1 MIEIV
6 IGPSD
11 DGKPVHKWLRLL
23 LPGLPLSGV
32 YKSIRTGRVKV
43 NGKRAKQ
50 DTRLHEGDIVHLYF
64 RDEDYASLH
73 AHPVA
78 KYHGVSRAIDILY
91 EDDEIVAVNK
101 PAGVLTHPADGEYKT
116 SLAAQVEAYV
126 YDRGARQGAFRA
138 APVHRLDRNTSGV
151 VVFAKTARAAKAW
164 AEAFQRGEVEK
175 EYLAIAEGE
184 WSGSGRVAVDV
195 RREGNVTRVVEDSG
209 KPSETVYEVVASSR
223 GTSLVRLCLLT
234 GRTHQIRVHMAHLG
248 HPLLADRKYGA
259 RPIPGESF
267 YLHARR
273 VKWRDV
279 DVKAPIPDRMADK
292 LRALGYEVGD
302 LV

>member
-1 MIEIV
+1 MIELT

-50 DTRLHEGDIVHLYF
+50 DTRLHEGDVVHLYF
-64 RDEDYASLH
+64 SDDDYASLH
-73 AHPVA
+73 AHPVK
-78 KYHGVSRAIDILY
+78 KYHGVSRDIEVLY

-101 PAGVLTHPADGEYKT
+101 PAGVLTHPAEGEYKT

-126 YDRGARQGAFRA
+126 YDRGAKQGAFRA

-151 VVFAKTARAAKAW
+151 VIFAKTARAAKAW
-164 AEAFQRGEVEK
+164 ADAIQRGEVLK
-175 EYLAIAEGE
+175 EYLAIVEGAWAGQGHVE
-184 WSGSGRVAVDV
+184 VGV
-195 RREGNVTRVVEDSG
+195 RREGHTTRIAREGG
-209 KPSETVYEVVASSR
+209 KPSETAYEVIASSR
-223 GTSLVRLCLLT
+223 GTSLVRLRLLT

-259 RPIPGESF
+259 RPIQGETF
-267 YLHARR
+267 YLHAHR
-273 VKWRDV
+273 VAWNGV
-279 DVKAPIPDRMADK
+279 DVIAPIPKRMMEK
-292 LRALGYEVGD
+292 LQTLGYRVSE
-302 LV
+302 LI

>member
-1 MIEIV
+1 MIELTISS
-6 IGPSD
+6 SD
-11 DGKPVHKWLRLL
+11 DGKLVHKWLRLL

-50 DTRLHEGDIVHLYF
+50 DTRLQEGDVVHLYF
-64 RDEDYASLH
+64 NEEDFASLRE
-73 AHPVA
+73 HPVA
-78 KYHGVSRAIDILY
+78 KYQGVSRAIDVLY

-101 PAGVLTHPADGEYKT
+101 PAGILTHPADGEYKT

-126 YDRGARQGAFRA
+126 YDQGGSEGAFRA

-151 VVFAKTARAAKAW
+151 VIFAKTARAAKAW
-164 AEAFQRGEVEK
+164 TEAFQRGEVEK
-175 EYLAIAEGE
+175 EYLAIVEGA
-184 WSGSGRVAVDV
+184 WSGAGRVAVEV
-195 RREGNVTRVVEDSG
+195 RREGNVTRVVQDSG
-209 KPSETVYEVVASSR
+209 KPSETAYEVIASSR
-223 GTSLVRLCLLT
+223 GTSLVRLRLLT

-259 RPIPGESF
+259 RPIREESF
-267 YLHARR
+267 YLHAHR
-273 VKWRDV
+273 VRWHDV
-279 DVKAPIPDRMADK
+279 DVKAPLPGRLKDK
-292 LRALGYEVGD
+292 LRSLGYKLDD

>member
-1 MIEIV
+1 MIEMV
-6 IGPSD
+6 ISSSD

-64 RDEDYASLH
+64 SDDDFASLR

-78 KYHGVSRAIDILY
+78 KYRGVSRAIDVLY
-91 EDDEIVAVNK
+91 EDEEILAVNK
-101 PAGVLTHPADGEYKT
+101 PVGVLTHPADGEYKA

-126 YDRGARQGAFRA
+126 YDRGARESAFRA

-164 AEAFQRGEVEK
+164 ADAFHRGEVEK
-175 EYLAIAEGE
+175 EYLAIVEGE
-184 WSGSGRVAVDV
+184 WSGCGRVAVDV
-195 RREGNVTRVVEDSG
+195 RRVGNVTRVVEDSG
-209 KPSETVYEVVASSR
+209 KPSETAYDVIASSR
-223 GTSLVRLCLLT
+223 GTSLVRLRLLT

-259 RPIPGESF
+259 RPVSGETF

-273 VKWRDV
+273 VKWRDI
-279 DVKAPIPDRMADK
+279 DVVAPVPERMADK
-292 LRALGYEVGD
+292 LRALGYD
-302 LV
+302 LPHLI